1 MIINIFIN
9 HHHQWKCI
17 DMFWII
23 ISAACTAKK
32 YLSLFRREIKTFYLD
47 SNNPALGHQEIFW
60 FEFCASRKTFKPMST
75 THSPDDTPKIEM
87 AKVSSNNNKSF
98 QTKWLLGKLSLA
110 ETDWSDKQK
119 NERKPNQAM
128 IHMSDVRPH
137 YVCRWYAHTHTQHT
151 AGKDLDIKQSKSLG
165 NKKLN
170 HP

>member
-1 MIINIFIN
+1 
-9 HHHQWKCI
+9 
-17 DMFWII
+17 
-23 ISAACTAKK
+23 
-32 YLSLFRREIKTFYLD
+32 
-47 SNNPALGHQEIFW
+47 
-60 FEFCASRKTFKPMST
+60 MST

-165 NKKLN
+165 NRKLN
-170 HP
+170 HH